1 MSSNAVFNI
10 IDRVANASGTKDKK
24 SILASACTEKED
36 LKRALH
42 FTYSPFVTYGIT
54 VPWNWH
60 GVEGGKEFDAGTFN
74 LLKALAS
81 REITGHAAHETISDE
96 LATLS
101 PCSAQ
106 LLVRIINKD
115 MRAGISESTINSV
128 FPGLIP
134 EAPYMRCILS
144 KAAKNA
150 KFDWVEGVYSQL
162 KADGMFANCT
172 VTESGAVFTSRQGHQ
187 IQVPA
192 GLSDAAGETFT
203 QGTVLMGELLVVKGG
218 NVLPRKDGNAL
229 INNGDLDG
237 CEVRYVVWDQV
248 PIECWVPG
256 GRCDTKYMVRYASLY
271 AQVVNGPHKQI
282 RMIGTKLVHSYAE
295 VRAHALEFQ
304 RQGLE
309 GSVYKDPHAPWIDG
323 TSPWQVKLKVEFVV
337 DLEIIGFTVGK
348 GKRSKDFGALVCAT
362 SDRLLQVDVA
372 GLKEADYT
380 RINEDREAYLGTIVA
395 VAANDISEVDEV
407 ASLMHPRVAEF
418 RKDKVVA
425 DTLQQV
431 RDQLESARNGG

>member
-24 SILASACTEKED
+24 SILASACFEKED
-36 LKRALH
+36 LKYCLLLA
-42 FTYSPFVTYGIT
+42 YSPFCTYGIT
-54 VPWNWH
+54 VSP
-60 GVEGGKEFDAGTFN
+60 GVYGTDGGKEFDVFTHQ
-74 LLKALAS
+74 LLS
-81 REITGHAAHETISDE
+81 RLMKRYLTGNAAHYEVSDE
-96 LATLS
+96 LATLT

-106 LLVRIINKD
+106 LLARIINKD

-144 KAAKNA
+144 KVAKNN
-150 KFDWVEGVYSQL
+150 KFNWAEGGYSQL
-162 KADGMFANCT
+162 KADGMFANCA

-187 IQVPA
+187 IKVPTE
-192 GLSDAAGETFT
+192 LSDAAGVTFT
-203 QGTVLMGELLVVKGG
+203 QGTVSMGELLVVKDG

-229 INNGDLDG
+229 LNNGDLDG

-248 PIECWVPG
+248 PIECWVPS

-295 VRAHALEFQ
+295 ARAHAMEFQ

-337 DLEIIGFTVGK
+337 DLEIIGFTIGK
-348 GKRSKDFGALVCAT
+348 GKRAKDFGALVCAT

-372 GLKEADYT
+372 GLKEADYA
-380 RINEDREAYLGTIVA
+380 RINEDRESYLGTIVA